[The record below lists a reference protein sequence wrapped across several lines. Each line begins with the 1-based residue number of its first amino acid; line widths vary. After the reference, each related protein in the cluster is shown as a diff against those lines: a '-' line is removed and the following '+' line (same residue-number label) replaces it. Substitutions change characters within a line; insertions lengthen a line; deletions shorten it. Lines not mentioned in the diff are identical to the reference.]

1 MCENNAAVAVIEYVL
16 AHKQDEPLALLE
28 LWSSG
33 EFDTIRK
40 NWENVPDEVFIGAD
54 QLFKKADEPLP
65 KQPTVFD
72 LSKTPIID
80 ERLYEGYEFLA
91 YGLHV
96 ITRSRPHDSLHRCH
110 GCVFNENGSC
120 IDLPKDVVQCGPTN
134 YIFEEVVHNQ

>member
-1 MCENNAAVAVIEYVL
+1 MCDNNAAVAVIEFVL

-54 QLFKKADEPLP
+54 PLFKKTDEPLP
-65 KQPTVFD
+65 KPSPVFD
-72 LSKTPIID
+72 LTKLPIID
-80 ERLYEGYEFLA
+80 DDLHEGYEFSA

-96 ITRSRPHDSLHRCH
+96 ITRSRTHNSLHRCH
-110 GCVFNENGSC
+110 GCVFNAQNGSC
-120 IDLPKDVVQCGPTN
+120 IDLPKDIIPCGLTD
-134 YIFEEVVHNQ
+134 YIFEEMVA